1 MRVGSFAKRLGAVEE
16 MAQAITGEASEL
28 HLADFS
34 PEAAQ
39 RSQKL
44 FDLFVETLN
53 GRAALMLRVCEK
65 GNGLQVWNRLHKE
78 YEAKSASRFQG
89 MLSAIVHPEHW
100 KTLKTAE
107 YMEHY
112 TKWLGDVAAYETQK
126 NKVIEDDVKV
136 AVIMKYAP
144 EEVKM
149 ALR

>member
-1 MRVGSFAKRLGAVEE
+1 MLF
-16 MAQAITGEASEL
+16 
-28 HLADFS
+28 
-34 PEAAQ
+34 
-39 RSQKL
+39 RSKL

-65 GNGLQVWNRLHKE
+65 GNGFQVWSRLHKE

-89 MLSAIVHPEHW
+89 MLSSIMHPEHW
-100 KTLKTAE
+100 RTLKTAE
-107 YMEHY
+107 FMENY
-112 TKWLGDVAAYETQK
+112 TKRLGDIAAYEAQK

-149 ALR
+149 ALRQAAPSIGESFRALEQVMLNFIISGREYDGQGNV